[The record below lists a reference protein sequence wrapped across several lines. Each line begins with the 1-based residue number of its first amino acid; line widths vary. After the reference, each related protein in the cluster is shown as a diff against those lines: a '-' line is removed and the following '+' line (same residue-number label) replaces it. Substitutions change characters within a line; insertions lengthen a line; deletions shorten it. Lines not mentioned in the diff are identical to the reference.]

1 MSVYEQLKRAREA
14 RDTADMEVRK
24 AQMAVANFED
34 ALMAALPI
42 DAKRPCAIALLPNG
56 QFAVHILTPRSST
69 YHELHVL
76 TATDIPF
83 TDTILEGSKTNEQ
96 CLDRYSDRPAR
107 GSA

>member
-1 MSVYEQLKRAREA
+1 MSVYEQLERAKEA
-14 RDTADMEVRK
+14 RDMADMDVRK

-34 ALMAALPI
+34 ALKAALPI
-42 DAKRPCAIALLPNG
+42 DAQRPCAIAVLPSG

-69 YHELHVL
+69 HHELHIL
-76 TATDIPF
+76 TATDISF
-83 TDTILEGSKTNEQ
+83 TDTILEGVKTNEQ